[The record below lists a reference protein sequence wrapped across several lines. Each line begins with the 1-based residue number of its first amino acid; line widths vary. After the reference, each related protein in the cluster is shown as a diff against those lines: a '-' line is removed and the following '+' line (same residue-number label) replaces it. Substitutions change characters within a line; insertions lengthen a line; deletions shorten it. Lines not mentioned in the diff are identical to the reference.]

1 MRYLLSR
8 TAKSSTTAD
17 GENGGRTSRTTLL
30 RTVEYQN
37 FGGQS
42 QIPPMAAV
50 GGELEFNKI
59 AEEDAALAQG
69 SEETARIV
77 AADGS
82 EIFSCDVGDKRAD
95 AVVKLTAV
103 EITPG
108 APVRINSF
116 KLAMP

>member
-1 MRYLLSR
+1 MAR
-8 TAKSSTTAD
+8 TAAAPR
-17 GENGGRTSRTTLL
+17 GQRYYV
-30 RTVEYQN
+30 TVEYQN

-82 EIFSCDVGDKRAD
+82 EIFSCDVGDERSD
-95 AVVKLTAV
+95 AVVKLNPV
-103 EITPG
+103 QITRG
-108 APVRINSF
+108 APLRLNSF
-116 KLAMP
+116 RLSMP